1 MTYIFCVIGKS
12 STGKDT
18 VFDLLLNDSSLS
30 LQKIVTY
37 TTRPIRA
44 GETDGRE
51 YFFVDEDEEERL
63 SKEGKIIERR
73 SYDTVYGKWD
83 YFTVNDGQI
92 EVSEGQDKCYIVIA
106 TLESFARLKDFY
118 KNVKVVPIYIYVE
131 DGLRLLLERRH
142 EVVRHVVQEPPQSEA
157 AREKREHRQ
166 EVPRYDEMCRRYL
179 GDMKDF
185 SDEKLKEC
193 GIDHYFE
200 NEDSQRTADEI
211 ASYIRSVQRGG

>member
-44 GETDGRE
+44 GEADGRE

-63 SKEGKIIERR
+63 SNEGKIIERR

-83 YFTVNDGQI
+83 YFTVDDGQI

-131 DGLRLLLERRH
+131 DGIRLLRALERERAQKVH
-142 EVVRHVVQEPPQSEA
+142 
-157 AREKREHRQ
+157 
-166 EVPRYDEMCRRYL
+166 RYDEMCRRYL

>member
-131 DGLRLLLERRH
+131 DGIRLLRALERERAQKVH
-142 EVVRHVVQEPPQSEA
+142 
-157 AREKREHRQ
+157 
-166 EVPRYDEMCRRYL
+166 RYDEMCRRYL

-193 GIDHYFE
+193 GIDRYFE

>member
-83 YFTVNDGQI
+83 YFTVHDGQI

-131 DGLRLLLERRH
+131 DGIRLHRALERERAQKVH
-142 EVVRHVVQEPPQSEA
+142 
-157 AREKREHRQ
+157 
-166 EVPRYDEMCRRYL
+166 RYDEMCRRYL

>member
-1 MTYIFCVIGKS
+1 MTYIFCIIGKS

-18 VFDLLLNDSSLS
+18 VFDLLLADSSLS

-44 GETDGRE
+44 GEEEGCE
-51 YFFVDEDEEERL
+51 YFFVDEGEEERL
-63 SKEGKIIERR
+63 YREGKIIEKR

-83 YFTVNDGQI
+83 YFTVDDGQI
-92 EVSEGQDKCYIVIA
+92 EISEGVDKSYIVIA
-106 TLESFARLKDFY
+106 TLESFSKLRDFY
-118 KNVKVVPIYIYVE
+118 KNAAVVPIYIYVE
-131 DGLRLLLERRH
+131 DGIRLQRALD
-142 EVVRHVVQEPPQSEA
+142 
-157 AREKREHRQ
+157 REKAQKVH
-166 EVPRYDEMCRRYL
+166 RYDEMCRRYL

-185 SDEKLKEC
+185 SEERLKEC

-200 NEDSQRTADEI
+200 NVDSKRTADEI

>member
-1 MTYIFCVIGKS
+1 MTCIFCVIGKS

-18 VFDLLLNDSSLS
+18 VFDLLLSDKTLS

-44 GETDGRE
+44 GEEDARE
-51 YFFVDEDEEERL
+51 YFFVDEEEEKRL
-63 SKEGKIIERR
+63 SKEGKIIEKR

-83 YFTVNDGQI
+83 YFTVDDGQI
-92 EVSEGQDKCYIVIA
+92 VLSESADKSYIVIA
-106 TLESFARLKDFY
+106 TLESFIKLKAFY
-118 KNVKVVPIYIYVE
+118 KNALVVPIYIYVE
-131 DGLRLLLERRH
+131 DGIRLQRALD
-142 EVVRHVVQEPPQSEA
+142 
-157 AREKREHRQ
+157 REKAQKVH
-166 EVPRYDEMCRRYL
+166 RYDEMCRRYL

-185 SDEKLKEC
+185 SDEKLVEC

-211 ASYIRSVQRGG
+211 ASYIRSVQRGA

>member
-18 VFDLLLNDSSLS
+18 VFDLLLNDETLS

-44 GETDGRE
+44 GEEDGRE
-51 YFFVDEDEEERL
+51 YYFVDEGEEERL
-63 SKEGKIIERR
+63 SLDGKIIEKR

-83 YFTVNDGQI
+83 YFTVDDGQI
-92 EVSEGQDKCYIVIA
+92 EVSEDRSKSYIVIA
-106 TLESFARLKDFY
+106 TLESFSKLRDFY
-118 KNVKVVPIYIYVE
+118 KNATVVPIYIYVE
-131 DGLRLLLERRH
+131 DGIRLQRALD
-142 EVVRHVVQEPPQSEA
+142 
-157 AREKREHRQ
+157 REKSQKVH
-166 EVPRYDEMCRRYL
+166 RYDEMCRRYL

-193 GIDHYFE
+193 GIEHYFE

-211 ASYIRSVQRGG
+211 SSYIRSVQRGG

>member
-18 VFDLLLNDSSLS
+18 VFDLLLADSSLS

-44 GETDGRE
+44 GEEEGCE
-51 YFFVDEDEEERL
+51 YFFVDEGEEERL
-63 SKEGKIIERR
+63 YREGKIIEKR

-83 YFTVNDGQI
+83 YFTVDDGQI
-92 EVSEGQDKCYIVIA
+92 EISKGVDKSYIVIA
-106 TLESFARLKDFY
+106 TLESFSKLRDFY
-118 KNVKVVPIYIYVE
+118 KNAAVVPIYIYVE
-131 DGLRLLLERRH
+131 DGIRLQRALD
-142 EVVRHVVQEPPQSEA
+142 
-157 AREKREHRQ
+157 REKAQNVH
-166 EVPRYDEMCRRYL
+166 RYDEMCRRYL

-185 SDEKLKEC
+185 SEERLKEC

-200 NEDSQRTADEI
+200 NVDSKRTADEI

>member
-1 MTYIFCVIGKS
+1 MM
-12 STGKDT
+12 
-18 VFDLLLNDSSLS
+18 
-30 LQKIVTY
+30 
-37 TTRPIRA
+37 A
-44 GETDGRE
+44 
-51 YFFVDEDEEERL
+51 VDEDEEERL

-131 DGLRLLLERRH
+131 DGIRLLRALERERAQKVH
-142 EVVRHVVQEPPQSEA
+142 
-157 AREKREHRQ
+157 
-166 EVPRYDEMCRRYL
+166 RYDEMCRRYL